1 MDYKIKIN
9 SIVVE
14 KQSMT
19 IDISGEF
26 IDETINSKFLS
37 TPKVILYFDNGE
49 EDRRIP
55 LVIRFRDI
63 TYINGKC
70 MFSGVYTYRL
80 DYIFWKTRGWVY
92 RSPCISILVSLIS
105 TPRKFR
111 LR

>member
-37 TPKVILYFDNGE
+37 TPKVILY
-49 EDRRIP
+49 
-55 LVIRFRDI
+55 LI
-63 TYINGKC
+63 TGKRTDV
-70 MFSGVYTYRL
+70 FL
-80 DYIFWKTRGWVY
+80 
-92 RSPCISILVSLIS
+92 L
-105 TPRKFR
+105 
-111 LR
+111 